1 MSEKTPSLLLKNGRL
16 IDAGQNLDG
25 QFDIFLVDGK
35 VKEVASRLDVAADQV
50 IDLDGLWV
58 LPGAID
64 LHVHLREPG
73 YEYKETILSGA
84 RAAVAGGFTSI
95 ACMANTNPVNDNA
108 AVTRFILEQAR
119 SAPAKVLPIAAISKA
134 MQGEVLVEMGDL
146 VAAGAVAFSDDGKTV
161 PNSKLLRHA
170 LEYASLFEKP
180 LLCHCQDNALFADGV
195 IHEGMISTRHGLAGI
210 PALAEEIDIA
220 RTIMLAEYLEV
231 PVHICHLS
239 SRGGVELIRA
249 AKLRGVMVTA
259 EATPHHLFLDE
270 RAVVDLA
277 CREPLDESTRP
288 AMLCYNTNTKMSP
301 PLRALE
307 DVAALRKAL
316 AEGIIDAIATDHAP
330 HEATEKAVEYEL
342 APFGVVGLETALALA
357 LRLIQEGALTPLQ
370 MVARMSLAP
379 AAILGLKERGSLAP
393 GMAADLTIVDP
404 EREWV
409 VDPEKFQSKAR
420 NTPFAGWN
428 LRGQVIKTIVDGR
441 VVFSKVLK

>member
-25 QFDIFLVDGK
+25 RFDLFLVNGK
-35 VKEVASRLDVAADQV
+35 VQEVAVELDVVADQV
-50 IDLDGLWV
+50 LDLEGLWV

-95 ACMANTNPVNDNA
+95 ACMANTDPVNDNA

-119 SAPAKVLPIAAISKA
+119 SAPAKVLPIAAISKG

-146 VAAGAVAFSDDGKTV
+146 VEAGAVAFSDDGKTV

-170 LEYASLFEKP
+170 LEYASLFAKP
-180 LLCHCQDNALFADGV
+180 LFCHCQDNALFADGV
-195 IHEGMISTRHGLAGI
+195 IHEGEISARHGLTGI

-249 AKLRGVMVTA
+249 AKARGVRVTA

-277 CREPLDESTRP
+277 YREPLAEESKP
-288 AMLCYNTNTKMSP
+288 ATLCYNTDTKMSP
-301 PLRALE
+301 PLRSSE
-307 DVAALRKAL
+307 DVAALRRAL
-316 AEGIIDAIATDHAP
+316 ADGIIDAIATDHAP

-357 LRLIQEGALTPLQ
+357 LRLIQEGEMTPLQ

-379 AAILGLKERGSLAP
+379 AAILGLNDRGSLAV
-393 GMAADLTIVDP
+393 GMAADLMIVDP
-404 EREWV
+404 QREWV
-409 VDPEKFQSKAR
+409 VDPRKFYSKAR
-420 NTPFAGWN
+420 NTPFAGWH
-428 LRGQVIKTIVDGR
+428 LKGQVVKTIVDGR
-441 VVFSKVLK
+441 IVFSL

>member
-1 MSEKTPSLLLKNGRL
+1 MSEKKSSLLLKNGRL

-25 QFDIFLVDGK
+25 KFDIFLVDGK
-35 VKEVASRLDVAADQV
+35 VKEVASDLDVVADQV

-84 RAAVAGGFTSI
+84 EAAVAGGFTSI
-95 ACMANTNPVNDNA
+95 ACMANTYPINDNA

-119 SAPAKVLPIAAISKA
+119 SAPAKVLPIAAISKG

-146 VAAGAVAFSDDGKTV
+146 VEAGAVAFSDDGKTV

-170 LEYASLFEKP
+170 LEYASLFDKP
-180 LLCHCQDNALFADGV
+180 LLCHCQDDALFADGV
-195 IHEGMISTRHGLAGI
+195 IHEGMISAGHGLAGI
-210 PALAEEIDIA
+210 PSLAEEIDIA
-220 RTIMLAEYLEV
+220 RTIMLAEYLKV
-231 PVHICHLS
+231 SVHICHLS
-239 SRGGVELIRA
+239 SRGGVELVRA
-249 AKLRGVMVTA
+249 AKARGVRVTA

-277 CREPLDESTRP
+277 YREALDETVKPS
-288 AMLCYNTNTKMSP
+288 MLCYNTNSKMSP
-301 PLRALE
+301 PLRAAE
-307 DVAALRKAL
+307 DVAALRQAL
-316 AEGIIDAIATDHAP
+316 AEGTIDVVATDHAP
-330 HEATEKAVEYEL
+330 HEATEKAVEYSL

-357 LRLIQEGALTPLQ
+357 LRLVQEGDLTLLQ

-379 AAILGLKERGSLAP
+379 AAILGLDDRGTLAP
-393 GMAADLTIVDP
+393 GMAADLMIVDP

-409 VDPEKFQSKAR
+409 VDPAKFQSKAR
-420 NTPFAGWN
+420 NTPFTGWR
-428 LRGQVIKTIVDGR
+428 LKGRVIKTIVDGR
-441 VVFSKVLK
+441 VVFSS